1 MNLLKKVGVKELEE
15 YLEIAYTNGGV
26 MRVVVSDG
34 YCRTEQHLTV
44 AAISEELDLR
54 KNEALVELKN
64 KEAKVEKRTL
74 KMESTDTL
82 KSLIKNMQNTGSK
95 KITHNTIYG
104 WIGSSTVGE
113 TIEDIQRELDNRN
126 EMECGETPKPT
137 ATQLRERAEELLKQ
151 ASDMENE
158 QVNKA
163 RKSYDTMVGIE
174 GAFDEMT
181 PTIQQNV
188 VNYFNK

>member
-1 MNLLKKVGVKELEE
+1 MNITKILKTNDLQRYLKLAVQDGGSVGIFVNTKDKQG
-15 YLEIAYTNGGV
+15 I
-26 MRVVVSDG
+26 
-34 YCRTEQHLTV
+34 
-44 AAISEELDLR
+44 
-54 KNEALVELKN
+54 VEL
-64 KEAKVEKRTL
+64 
-74 KMESTDTL
+74 
-82 KSLIKNMQNTGSK
+82 
-95 KITHNTIYG
+95 
-104 WIGSSTVGE
+104 
-113 TIEDIQRELDNRN
+113 TIEDIQRELGNRN

-188 VNYFNK
+188 VNYFSK